1 MCSIVGRSTKRTRRR
16 GVAEGWKRRRIR
28 VFHPGNKSPPL
39 SPYFSALLFIL
50 RLRNCNDRRNDDNNN
65 TFKSGRKKKRKRRR
79 EKNNEGSF
87 TVRVFSPIIIAR
99 EKERKRERKTAN
111 AAYRSFLSFVV
122 VRGPDRIFCVASRHL
137 FISRQWIVN
146 HTSVHAFCAEST
158 KISLSFSNDLR
169 LSPPSSSNI
178 TRLRI
183 FRTFPVDK
191 SLAGSM

>member
-65 TFKSGRKKKRKRRR
+65 TFKSGRQKKRKRRR

-99 EKERKRERKTAN
+99 EKERKREREREKN
-111 AAYRSFLSFVV
+111 CKRGLSFLSIVCCCARTRSNILCREPAFIYFAAM
-122 VRGPDRIFCVASRHL
+122 DRKSHERACLLCRVNQNL
-137 FISRQWIVN
+137 FI
-146 HTSVHAFCAEST
+146 
-158 KISLSFSNDLR
+158 L
-169 LSPPSSSNI
+169 
-178 TRLRI
+178 
-183 FRTFPVDK
+183 
-191 SLAGSM
+191 